1 MKENIL
7 DELNENQRE
16 AVTFIDGPSLVIAGA
31 GSGKTRVL
39 TYKIAYLLSKGV
51 EPYRILALT
60 FTNKASKE
68 MKERIDMLVGGNK
81 ARYLWM
87 GTFHSVFYRILRA
100 EAAAIGFKSN
110 FTIYDASDAKSL
122 VKSIIKDMQ
131 LDDKVY
137 KASSVV
143 NRISWAKNML
153 LTPEEYASDA
163 DCYLSDKAQHIPAV
177 RDIYRIYAMR
187 CRASEVMDFDDL
199 LLYTYKLFI
208 SHPDICRNYS
218 ERFEYILVDEYQ
230 DTNLAQHRILFELAK
245 VNKRICAVGDDAQ
258 SIYGFRGADIDN
270 ILQFCNRYDGARLF
284 KLEQNYRSTQNI
296 VNAAGSVILHNK
308 GQIKKE
314 VFSQKE
320 AGSPLQIFS
329 AYSDIEEGEI
339 VCNQIAKQ
347 CREAKLSFR
356 DVAILYRTNA
366 QSRIFEEALRKR
378 AIPYRI
384 YGGLSFYQRKEV
396 KDVIAYFRLTI
407 NPNDEE
413 AFKRVINYPKR
424 GIGSTTVEKI
434 TSAATQA
441 EVGIWQVM
449 ENPESFGVS
458 VNKGTAQKLAAF
470 ASLISSF
477 GAGKSNEDASLLSKR
492 IVRETGIMADLF
504 KDNSP
509 EGQNRVENV
518 TELIGGIETF
528 VEQQNEEDR
537 EDQIFME
544 DYMQRVSLLTDTDK
558 TDDDTPKVTLMTIHS
573 AKGLEFSSV
582 FIVGMEEG
590 LFPGSCAVY
599 DAREKEEERRL
610 FYVAITRAKEYC
622 TLSYSK
628 SRYRYG
634 KMEFA
639 EPSSFLAEID
649 SRYVNKAGGKA
660 SNKFAEKQRTMD
672 AADIFSHPIR
682 QTPKHF
688 VPLSSG
694 FTDKKE
700 SKKLGER
707 LSVGMQIEHERF
719 GIGEIVNLE
728 GAGENSKATVKFQNA
743 GEKTLLLKFAR
754 FKTIAD

>member
-1 MKENIL
+1 MNENIL
-7 DELNENQRE
+7 DELNENQRN
-16 AVTFIDGPSLVIAGA
+16 AVAYIDGPSLVIAGA

-51 EPYRILALT
+51 EPYNILALT
-60 FTNKASKE
+60 FTNKASRE

-100 EAAAIGFKSN
+100 EATAIGFKSN

-137 KASSVV
+137 KANTIA
-143 NRISWAKNML
+143 NRISWAKNLL

-163 DCYLSDKAQHIPAV
+163 DCYLSDKAQRIPAV
-177 RDIYRIYAMR
+177 RDVYRIYAMR
-187 CRASEVMDFDDL
+187 CKASDVMDFDDL
-199 LLYTYKLFI
+199 LLYTYKLLV
-208 SHPDICRNYS
+208 SHPDICRKYS
-218 ERFEYILVDEYQ
+218 ERFAYILVDEYQ

-245 VNKRICAVGDDAQ
+245 ANKRICAVGDDAQ

-270 ILQFCNRYDGARLF
+270 ILQFCNRYEGAQLF
-284 KLEQNYRSTQNI
+284 KLERNYRSTQNI

-314 VFSQKE
+314 VFSEKE
-320 AGSPLQIFS
+320 EGSLLNIFP

-339 VCNQIAKQ
+339 VCNQISKQ
-347 CREAKLSFR
+347 CREAKLSFS
-356 DVAILYRTNA
+356 DIAILYRTNA

-396 KDVIAYFRLTI
+396 KDVIAYFRLAV

-413 AFKRVINYPKR
+413 AFKRVINYPTR
-424 GIGSTTVEKI
+424 GIGATTIGKL
-434 TSAATQA
+434 TAAATQSG
-441 EVGIWQVM
+441 VGIWQVM
-449 ENPESFGVS
+449 ENLESFGVS
-458 VNKGTAQKLAAF
+458 VNKGTAQKLNTF
-470 ASLISSF
+470 VLLISSF
-477 GAGKSNEDASLLSKR
+477 SEKMDKEDVSLLSKR

-518 TELIGGIETF
+518 TELLGGIETF
-528 VEQQNEEDR
+528 VEQQKEEDR
-537 EDQIFME
+537 EDQIFIE
-544 DYMQRVSLLTDTDK
+544 DYMQRVALLTDTDK
-558 TDDDTPKVTLMTIHS
+558 TDDDTPKLTLMTIHS
-573 AKGLEFSSV
+573 SKGLEFSSV
-582 FIVGMEEG
+582 FIVGIEEG
-590 LFPGSCAVY
+590 LFPSLCAAY
-599 DAREKEEERRL
+599 DVREKEEERRL

-639 EPSSFLAEID
+639 EPSSFLSEID
-649 SRYVNKAGGKA
+649 KKYVQKAGGSPFDSFQRKQPT
-660 SNKFAEKQRTMD
+660 SSISESFAKPLLQRPSRLT
-672 AADIFSHPIR
+672 
-682 QTPKHF
+682 
-688 VPLSSG
+688 PLSSSSPE
-694 FTDKKE
+694 KKE
-700 SKKLGER
+700 SRNVGGN
-707 LSVGMQIEHERF
+707 LSIGMQIEHERF

-728 GAGENSKATVKFQNA
+728 GVGENSKATVRFVNA

-754 FKTIAD
+754 FKVLS